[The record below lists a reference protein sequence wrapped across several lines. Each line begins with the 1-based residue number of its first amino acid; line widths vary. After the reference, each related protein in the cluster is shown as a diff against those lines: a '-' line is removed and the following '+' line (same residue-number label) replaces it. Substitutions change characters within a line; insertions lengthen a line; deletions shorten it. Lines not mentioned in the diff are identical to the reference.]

1 MKIKE
6 VVAEGALD
14 DFKTGLAKGK
24 DLANRVL
31 TPSRWVDPDSKF
43 AKDFQT
49 GQNFAKKVLNPF
61 SGGSSSSSSQPKSS
75 GSSDWQIRDSLKKAK
90 NGDALQTFDRQALKQ
105 IHTDIQSGKI
115 KADQNTIE
123 VLKSAYSNQQLSDEQ
138 RQQLAQLL
146 NQY

>member
-1 MKIKE
+1 MKIKD
-6 VVAEGALD
+6 VIVEGPMD

-24 DLANRVL
+24 DLANRAL
-31 TPSRWVDPDSKF
+31 TPSRWVDPKSKF

-61 SGGSSSSSSQPKSS
+61 GGGSSQPKSS
-75 GSSDWQIRDSLKKAK
+75 GSSAWQIRDSLKKAT

-105 IHTDIQSGKI
+105 VHSDIQAKKI

-138 RQQLAQLL
+138 RKQLAQLL